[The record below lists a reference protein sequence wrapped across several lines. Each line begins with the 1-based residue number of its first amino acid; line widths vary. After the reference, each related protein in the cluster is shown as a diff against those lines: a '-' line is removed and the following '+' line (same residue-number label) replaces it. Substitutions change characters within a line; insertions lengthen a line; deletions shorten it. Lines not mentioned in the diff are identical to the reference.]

1 VEEELNLSPNNSR
14 HSSSSSSSQLM
25 SNTTNNNHVNT
36 NVIESDETT
45 AVSEINH
52 ENITDSVG
60 IEEENAKTHLTNGS
74 ESTKMD
80 RCKFDRTI
88 HL

>member
-1 VEEELNLSPNNSR
+1 MEEELNLSPTNSR

-25 SNTTNNNHVNT
+25 SNTNTNNNINT
-36 NVIESDETT
+36 NATESDEIT

-52 ENITDSVG
+52 ENVTESTLTD
-60 IEEENAKTHLTNGS
+60 EENPKTHITNGS

-80 RCKFDRTI
+80 RCRFDRTI
-88 HL
+88 SL